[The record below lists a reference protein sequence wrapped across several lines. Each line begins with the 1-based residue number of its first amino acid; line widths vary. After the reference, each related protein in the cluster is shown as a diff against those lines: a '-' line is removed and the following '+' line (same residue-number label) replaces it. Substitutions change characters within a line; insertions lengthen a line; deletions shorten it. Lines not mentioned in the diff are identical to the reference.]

1 MIPAATFEVTPKP
14 TSAGNCPGRVNFN
27 AAPRINHLI
36 RAVRH
41 APFAGMGKRE
51 PCRRNLSGYWSRPVN
66 DEQRL
71 VCPVEMPTFSSPRAV
86 PLMNSRRA
94 AD

>member
-1 MIPAATFEVTPKP
+1 
-14 TSAGNCPGRVNFN
+14 
-27 AAPRINHLI
+27 
-36 RAVRH
+36 
-41 APFAGMGKRE
+41 MGKRE